1 MLTPTVARDWTG
13 GWADLRRSAEILLI
27 VARRELLT
35 EMRQRNKF
43 ILDLTGHVLGLLPV
57 LITAWAAT
65 GGATG
70 AAGRAGPAHALL
82 DETNW
87 LTFVVLG
94 YVAFAAYGVASP
106 VISFTG
112 MAFALQSE
120 QTTGT
125 LERSLL
131 APAPRIAV
139 VLGTGLYYTA
149 LYLFHVVS
157 LLAVSA
163 LFLNLDVTWSPGA
176 AARAALVLALI
187 FLMSIGFGI
196 LSTAVLLAW
205 KDQSLMMILVH
216 RPMLL
221 LSGAYFLIP
230 TVPEPFRTLAWF
242 NPIAYAVD
250 AFRGSLT
257 GVTILLPLDVEL
269 WILAATSGGI
279 TLGGLGLFNLLMAR
293 WMRSGSLGT
302 H

>member
-1 MLTPTVARDWTG
+1 MALTLASDWSG
-13 GWADLRRSAEILLI
+13 GWADVRRSAAIMRI

-35 EMRQRNKF
+35 ELRQRNKF
-43 ILDLTGHVLGLLPV
+43 VLDVSGHVLGLLPV

-65 GGATG
+65 GGGVADG
-70 AAGRAGPAHALL
+70 GPAHPLL
-82 DETNW
+82 GETSW

-112 MAFALQSE
+112 MAFALQDE

-149 LYLFHVVS
+149 LYLFHVAS
-157 LLAVSA
+157 LLVVST
-163 LFLNLDVTWSPGA
+163 LFLGLDVAWSPGT
-176 AARAALVLALI
+176 AARAALALALI

-196 LSTAVLLAW
+196 LSSAVLLAW
-205 KDQSLMMILVH
+205 KDPSLMMILVH

-230 TVPEPFRTLAWF
+230 TVPEPFQTLAWF

-250 AFRGSLT
+250 AFRGSLS

-269 WILAATSGGI
+269 GILTATSVGI
-279 TLGGLGLFNLLMAR
+279 TASGLWLFDRLMTR
-293 WMRSGSLGT
+293 WQRSGSLGT